1 MTQFMTMA
9 NLRGVLKRLVALMP
23 IGVSRFLYRLYSAAK
38 GDRIHVAKKR
48 NLLKNVVGSADG
60 VRAVLLM
67 DRRWVH
73 YPDYRDRARWNDF
86 LGSYKDEYISRGEAL
101 NDYDWQLI
109 KATDYLYNRKNEMSC
124 RGKTKRSRL
133 SRLKKC

>member
-48 NLLKNVVGSADG
+48 NLLK
-60 VRAVLLM
+60 
-67 DRRWVH
+67 
-73 YPDYRDRARWNDF
+73 
-86 LGSYKDEYISRGEAL
+86 I
-101 NDYDWQLI
+101 
-109 KATDYLYNRKNEMSC
+109 C
-124 RGKTKRSRL
+124 
-133 SRLKKC
+133 KK